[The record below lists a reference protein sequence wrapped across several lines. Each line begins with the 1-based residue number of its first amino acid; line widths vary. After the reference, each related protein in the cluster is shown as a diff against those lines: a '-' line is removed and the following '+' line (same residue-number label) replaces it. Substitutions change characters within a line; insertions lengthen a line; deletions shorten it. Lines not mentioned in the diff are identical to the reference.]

1 MSLTEQ
7 QSHNNAIK
15 HTAEVKN
22 PARIFWLSIL
32 FLVVVGA
39 AMYYID
45 INTND
50 LRTGKSRS
58 DHTES
63 VSSRIQ
69 PVAKFALAVV
79 EGDRPLK
86 SGKEVYEATCTTCH
100 AAGVA
105 GAPKFGDNAA
115 WAPYIET
122 GYEAML
128 KVALNGKGA
137 MPAKGGNPALED
149 IEVERAMVY
158 MANAAGANFDEPT
171 GADDVVAEKT
181 DATADKAPAETAA
194 APATDAPAAEAATT
208 DASAD
213 TAQAAAGGAVPAA
226 TPDQLANGKK
236 LYDAACFACHGSGV
250 AGAPKFGDK
259 ASWAPYIETGLDT
272 MLQIAIAG
280 KGAMPPRGT
289 AMNASDDDLRDAILY
304 MIEDA
309 R

>member
-7 QSHNNAIK
+7 QSHNNDNKSTI
-15 HTAEVKN
+15 EVKN

-50 LRTGKSRS
+50 LRTGKARS

-63 VSSRIQ
+63 VSARIQ

-100 AAGVA
+100 ATGVA

-115 WAPYIET
+115 WFPYIET

-158 MANAAGANFDEPT
+158 MANASGANFDEPT
-171 GADDVVAEKT
+171 GADDVVAEK
-181 DATADKAPAETAA
+181 DNAAPAETAA
-194 APATDAPAAEAATT
+194 TDTAPTT
-208 DASAD
+208 DTASANA
-213 TAQAAAGGAVPAA
+213 TASATGNEIPAA
-226 TPDQLANGKK
+226 TADQLANGKK
-236 LYDAACFACHGSGV
+236 LYDTACFACHGSGV

-259 ASWAPYIETGLDT
+259 ASWTPYMETGLDT

-289 AMNASDDDLRDAILY
+289 AMSASDDDLRDAILY

>member
-7 QSHNNAIK
+7 QPHNNDSKSTI
-15 HTAEVKN
+15 EVKN

-63 VSSRIQ
+63 VSARIQ

-79 EGDRPLK
+79 EGDLPLK
-86 SGKEVYEATCTTCH
+86 SGKEVYDTTCTTCH
-100 AAGVA
+100 AASVA
-105 GAPKFGDNAA
+105 GAPKFGDSAA
-115 WAPYIET
+115 WAPYIQT

-128 KVALNGKGA
+128 QVALNGKGA
-137 MPAKGGNPALED
+137 MPAKGGNTALED

-171 GADDVVAEKT
+171 DGDDVAAEKS
-181 DATADKAPAETAA
+181 DAAPAEATAA
-194 APATDAPAAEAATT
+194 DTAPAA
-208 DASAD
+208 DA
-213 TAQAAAGGAVPAA
+213 AAAGNEIPAA
-226 TPDQLANGKK
+226 TADQLANGKK

-250 AGAPKFGDK
+250 AGAPKFGDN

>member
-7 QSHNNAIK
+7 QPHNNDSKSTI
-15 HTAEVKN
+15 EVKN

-63 VSSRIQ
+63 VSARIQ

-79 EGDRPLK
+79 EGDLPLK
-86 SGKEVYEATCTTCH
+86 SGKEVYDTTCTTCH
-100 AAGVA
+100 AASVA
-105 GAPKFGDNAA
+105 GAPKFGDSAA
-115 WAPYIET
+115 WAPYIQT

-128 KVALNGKGA
+128 QVALNGKGA
-137 MPAKGGNPALED
+137 MPAKGGNTALED

-171 GADDVVAEKT
+171 DGDDVAAEKS
-181 DATADKAPAETAA
+181 DAAPAEATAADTAPAADTAA
-194 APATDAPAAEAATT
+194 AGNDI
-208 DASAD
+208 
-213 TAQAAAGGAVPAA
+213 PAA
-226 TPDQLANGKK
+226 TADQLANGKK

-250 AGAPKFGDK
+250 AGAPKFGDN